1 MPARETLGAPAR
13 RRPASGST
21 TMATDHP
28 IVALLL
34 IAAVAA
40 LTVAFAVVFAN
51 VDPAS
56 QPLDI
61 HLH

>member
-1 MPARETLGAPAR
+1 
-13 RRPASGST
+13 
-21 TMATDHP
+21 MATDHP

>member
-1 MPARETLGAPAR
+1 MGIPETRARIEPV
-13 RRPASGST
+13 SGST

-34 IAAVAA
+34 IAAVAT
-40 LTVAFAVVFAN
+40 LTIAFAVVFAN
-51 VDPAS
+51 VDPS
-56 QPLDI
+56 SLPLDV